1 VASGPAADSR
11 RAARRF
17 DAEPNAEHG
26 VVVLERPRSHPLS
39 WPDPADIEQKP
50 RNFLRGFLPCGASR
64 DVRVTGANF
73 DALSLRYLS
82 AVEFRCAIASLLER
96 DQISMR
102 YRCAT

>member
-1 VASGPAADSR
+1 
-11 RAARRF
+11 
-17 DAEPNAEHG
+17 
-26 VVVLERPRSHPLS
+26 LS
-39 WPDPADIEQKP
+39 KSPET
-50 RNFLRGFLPCGASR
+50 FLRGFLPCGASR

-102 YRCAT
+102 IAALLERN